1 MWIDY
6 SQEDTKMEGNEN
18 KSLLDLERKLQ
29 TLFQYEKELAKE
41 TKNESHR
48 TDILED
54 ELNSIKKKIEELE
67 HQVSLL
73 NKKSSP
79 ELINYKAFTPAE
91 IADMKNKMSWSEMS
105 RYLKCSITTC
115 QRLVRKGK
123 EEQKNG

>member
-54 ELNSIKKKIEELE
+54 ELNSIKKRIEELE
-67 HQVSLL
+67 KHLEVLVS
-73 NKKSSP
+73 
-79 ELINYKAFTPAE
+79 
-91 IADMKNKMSWSEMS
+91 KN
-105 RYLKCSITTC
+105 
-115 QRLVRKGK
+115 V
-123 EEQKNG
+123 